1 MESSWPEFARQSRMI
16 CFAADRRVGAP
27 PWQRHCNVPRR
38 AWVKL
43 CGGRGRG
50 GGGGLDELYV
60 IGREHSKVSVWTVA
74 PPPAFVY
81 HLDPGDDVIGVEG
94 DLCVVSWRKG
104 AAAHELRVVL
114 TLTPVKSDI
123 RTSNFHN
130 VYMAVLQTSQRGS
143 KERAKVRWEF
153 LSKTENHVSSHKLQ
167 NCNYWAE
174 CLLIPLI

>member
-1 MESSWPEFARQSRMI
+1 MFARRSRMI
-16 CFAADRRVGAP
+16 RLAADRRVGAP
-27 PWQRHCNVPRR
+27 PRQRHCNVPRP

-50 GGGGLDELYV
+50 GREGGSGSGLDELHV

-104 AAAHELRVVL
+104 AAAHELRC
-114 TLTPVKSDI
+114 SDPYETGH
-123 RTSNFHN
+123 RNF
-130 VYMAVLQTSQRGS
+130 
-143 KERAKVRWEF
+143 
-153 LSKTENHVSSHKLQ
+153 
-167 NCNYWAE
+167 
-174 CLLIPLI
+174 